1 MISIIYFSVDA
12 QLWDEDMPPESPWI
26 LLAEASAALVTE
38 YKTMLIPLGFDV
50 RAAETEADILA
61 QCRSQPSLL
70 ILDLGLPQKM
80 DGLAVLE
87 ALRREGLMP
96 RTIVMTGNASVNTA
110 VRAMQLGA
118 RDFLIKP
125 FSAARLLQAVKTELD
140 RPENETMPPDL
151 AGAMPGRHAEPD
163 HAAST
168 PLTPS
173 QPRIRSGFI
182 GTSPIMQAV
191 YTQIEHAARSQATV
205 FITGESGTGKEVCAR
220 AIHDLSSRAGKPFIP
235 INCAAIPRDLMESEL
250 FGHVKG
256 AFTGAVSDRDGAAT
270 LANGGTLFLDEIAE
284 MTLAMQTKLLRFL
297 QDLAFMKVGG
307 SKLER
312 TDIRIVCATNRDPL
326 MEIRNANFRED
337 LFYRLYVVPI
347 HMPPL
352 RDRGDDITDIALG
365 LLNRYATEEGKQF
378 TGFATD
384 AEHALRHYAWPG
396 NIRQLQN
403 VIRHAVVMHE
413 SGTITARMLPATL
426 LHTRQQAANGTAN
439 GFPSEVRPDKT
450 STVIRP
456 LAEVEREVI
465 EQAIALYGGNIA
477 RAATALGVSPSTIYR
492 KKAAWEAGVSAGYQ
506 GENLENVVS
515 FGHSEF

>member
-1 MISIIYFSVDA
+1 
-12 QLWDEDMPPESPWI
+12 MPPESPWI
-26 LLAEASAALVTE
+26 LLGEVNAALVNE
-38 YKTMLIPLGFDV
+38 YKAMLLPLGLNMHTAD
-50 RAAETEADILA
+50 TEAGILA
-61 QCRSQPSLL
+61 QCRGKPFLL
-70 ILDLGLPQKM
+70 ILDLGMPQKM
-80 DGLAVLE
+80 DGLALLDT
-87 ALRREGLMP
+87 LRRDGIMP

-125 FSAARLLQAVKTELD
+125 FSAARLLQAVKAELE
-140 RPENETMPPDL
+140 RPEDETMPPDL
-151 AGAMPGRHAEPD
+151 AGAVPARQADADHTASAAPVPG
-163 HAAST
+163 
-168 PLTPS
+168 

-182 GTSPIMQAV
+182 GTSPIMQTV

-220 AIHDLSSRAGKPFIP
+220 AIHDLSNRANKPFIP

-256 AFTGAVSDRDGAAT
+256 AFTGAVSDRDGAAS

-297 QDLAFMKVGG
+297 QDLTFMKVGG

-326 MEIRNANFRED
+326 MEIRNTNFRED

-352 RDRGDDITDIALG
+352 RDRGNDITDIALG
-365 LLNRYATEEGKQF
+365 LLNRYAEEEGKHF
-378 TGFATD
+378 TGFAPD
-384 AEHALRHYAWPG
+384 AEQALRQYNWPG

-413 SGTITARMLPATL
+413 SGPVTAKMLPVTM
-426 LHTRQQAANGTAN
+426 LHNKQSNTNNAVNASLN
-439 GFPSEVRPDKT
+439 GFERSSGHT
-450 STVIRP
+450 TQNAIIRP

-477 RAATALGVSPSTIYR
+477 RAASALGVSPSTIYR
-492 KKAAWEAGVSAGYQ
+492 KKAIWEM
-506 GENLENVVS
+506 GESLEYKDHASENVVS
-515 FGHSEF
+515 FGSSEL

>member
-1 MISIIYFSVDA
+1 
-12 QLWDEDMPPESPWI
+12 MPADNPWI
-26 LLAEASAALVTE
+26 LLAEASAALAGE
-38 YKTMLIPLGFDV
+38 YKAMLAPQGLDIRVADNAP
-50 RAAETEADILA
+50 DILS
-61 QCRSQPSLL
+61 QCRERPALL

-80 DGLAVLE
+80 DGLAILE
-87 ALRREGLMP
+87 TLRREGVMP

-125 FSAARLLQAVKTELD
+125 FTTARLLQAVQAELE
-140 RPENETMPPDL
+140 RPEDETMPPDM
-151 AGAMPGRHAEPD
+151 AGVMPGRAAEDHNSAAAAPRPAEPGEQR
-163 HAAST
+163 T
-168 PLTPS
+168 W
-173 QPRIRSGFI
+173 SGFI
-182 GTSPIMQAV
+182 GTSPRMQAI
-191 YTQIEHAARSQATV
+191 YTQIEHAARSNATV

-220 AIHDLSSRAGKPFIP
+220 AIHSLSARAARPFIP

-270 LANGGTLFLDEIAE
+270 LAHGGTLFLDEIAE

-307 SKLER
+307 SKLEH

-326 MEIRNANFRED
+326 AEIRGGNFRED

-347 HMPPL
+347 DMPPL
-352 RDRGDDITDIALG
+352 RERGEDVIDIALG
-365 LLNRYATEEGKQF
+365 LLNRYGAEEGKHF
-378 TGFATD
+378 TGYAPD
-384 AEHALRHYAWPG
+384 AEHALRQYSWPG

-403 VIRHAVVMHE
+403 VIRHAVVMHD
-413 SGTITARMLPATL
+413 SGTVTARMLPATL
-426 LHTRQQAANGTAN
+426 LHTRQQSTNGAAAPFTGDQQPQT
-439 GFPSEVRPDKT
+439 GGSR
-450 STVIRP
+450 TVIRP

-465 EQAIALYGGNIA
+465 EHAISLYGGNIA

-492 KKAAWEAGVSAGYQ
+492 KKAAWEAGMSTEYQ
-506 GENLENVVS
+506 EENLENVVS